1 MIVNVSL
8 RKAQERILID
18 HDIRNRK
25 HELLLPLG
33 DLLTELLN
41 TNYDDINSW
50 LNQQFF
56 DKHVTL
62 ESFNNCETF
71 AALSPIAQIL
81 IYNCTDMR
89 FMQTRTSMKTRH
101 PEYSQKTFDY
111 FDDVKAI
118 IRLIDDSNMS
128 KVCRENYTEYLTFMF
143 SHHLGIKTLEGLY
156 ENPYNLNMIHYY
168 YPITL
173 SYFRKIKQKDD
184 SLKDIYEKAKIDER
198 CAAEIIDLV
207 PLGTDE
213 RTMLDLIQEN
223 YWSNTL
229 QQYSHTKIRDIDHIA
244 KVFNNNKELK
254 TKFLTLTFDYVKNLK
269 DHSLTFKRLSE
280 YIAFVTLMC
289 YSKGYAV
296 KRCEASNCK
305 KFFIRK
311 TNSQCLCGSQQCAS
325 SRRKDNSL
333 QRQELYGDDSIKI
346 FREMY
351 KKLCYSKSGENK
363 SIKSPN
369 AYSRELRIEGE
380 KHPDEVSQIIV
391 NWLQT
396 TFIRTLK
403 TLDDEYRKSIK
414 NMGDF
419 SHQDK
424 AKTIYQHW
432 LNTIKR
438 IYNHK
443 YIVNEYRKQLYTN
456 IENHKILELELYKID
471 ITNWDNIFSEKVVLF
486 LSNTSTTKT
495 DCQLNFSFT

>member
-62 ESFNNCETF
+62 ESFNNCKTF

-244 KVFNNNKELK
+244 EVFNNNKELK
-254 TKFLTLTFDYVKNLK
+254 IKFLTLTFDYVKNLK

-305 KFFIRK
+305 KIFIRK
-311 TNSQCLCGSQQCAS
+311 SNSQCLCGSPQCAS

-333 QRQELYGDDSIKI
+333 QRQELYGEDSTKI

-351 KKLCYSKSGENK
+351 KKLCYSKSGGNK
-363 SIKSPN
+363 SKYSEN
-369 AYSRELRIEGE
+369 AYSRELKNEGE
-380 KHPDEVSQIIV
+380 SNPDKVSQIIV
-391 NWLQT
+391 NWLKM

-403 TLDDEYRKSIK
+403 TLDFEYREAIK
-414 NMGDF
+414 NICDVTL
-419 SHQDK
+419 QEK
-424 AKTIYQHW
+424 ARNTYQHW
-432 LNTIKR
+432 LDIIKQT
-438 IYNHK
+438 YNHK
-443 YIVNEYRKQLYTN
+443 CIVDQYRNQLHDN
-456 IENHKILELELYKID
+456 IEKCDILELDLYKID
-471 ITNWDNIFSEKVVLF
+471 MQTWDDICSEKYTLH
-486 LSNTSTTKT
+486 LLK
-495 DCQLNFSFT
+495 